1 MNKKFIVD
9 DLRILLIIF
18 FVTGMIYL
26 IYTTVI
32 EDVGDLIHSADY
44 VSFDPKAIPLFLILP
59 AVVVADFILICGL
72 FPIGTLPMN
81 LATFII
87 VKFSVPWVIYFICA
101 MVLGLVLSFIILI
114 YPLSTDYYKCDSTSI
129 ISSGAVYA
137 KTEALCKQRA
147 LEIKKSIGAD
157 SEDTPLRE
165 PQQ

>member
-1 MNKKFIVD
+1 MNKKLIVD
-9 DLRILLIIF
+9 DLRILLIIL

-101 MVLGLVLSFIILI
+101 MVLGSVLSFIILI